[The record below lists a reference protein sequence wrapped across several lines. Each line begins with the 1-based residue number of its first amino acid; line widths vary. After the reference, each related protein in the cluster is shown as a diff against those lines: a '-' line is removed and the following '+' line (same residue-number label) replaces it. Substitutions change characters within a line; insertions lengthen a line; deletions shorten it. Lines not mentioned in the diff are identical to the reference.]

1 MRPND
6 AGVGQYIESDDNY
19 RSFGYLTLKGRTDV
33 RKANVRKTL
42 ALGEAFC
49 DDGVLNVINKPNLV
63 RLAQRYPA
71 TASHVEAWYRAARR
85 AEWRELHEVR
95 KEFPSADQVGNVLI
109 FNVLGGSYRLIVR
122 VSWASQ
128 RVFVK
133 ALLTHKEYDRKEWM
147 KWA

>member
-1 MRPND
+1 MGTNA
-6 AGVGQYIESDDNY
+6 AGVGQYIESDPHLRGVRPPHPQRYGPIRLNH
-19 RSFGYLTLKGRTDV
+19 V
-33 RKANVRKTL
+33 RKPL
-42 ALGEAFC
+42 APCAVFC

-85 AEWRELHEVR
+85 AEWRGLHEVR

-122 VSWASQ
+122 VSWVSQ
-128 RVFVK
+128 RIFVK